1 MSQSTLLVRAGDP
14 GTSRAS
20 EWGICTR
27 LEELAATSLVKED
40 NEKVVST
47 FTNSTKRWTVSI

>member
-40 NEKVVST
+40 NEKVVSI
-47 FTNSTKRWTVSI
+47 FTNSTKR

>member
-1 MSQSTLLVRAGDP
+1 MRAGDP
-14 GTSRAS
+14 GASRAS
-20 EWGICTR
+20 EWGICAR

-47 FTNSTKRWTVSI
+47 FTNSTKRWTVAI